1 MQFFSSLR
9 GGLGC
14 ACYSFHADFST
25 TGRPQQAPAQF
36 AEDNAKPFNEKF
48 GWPERLRRPI
58 LNGREWACAAADG
71 RGLRVLRALWRT
83 RCRHR
88 KAELRSRLLATRGL
102 KTGSGAGMSALG
114 GFSVDT
120 WRGLGQR
127 TITNAP
133 ITTKV
138 RMVKPRCLTRL
149 GTRTEESNRIASGRV
164 RWKPDDD
171 GTRNESEAGQKKRA

>member
-127 TITNAP
+127 TITNAHYKGANGETSLFDP
-133 ITTKV
+133 
-138 RMVKPRCLTRL
+138 
-149 GTRTEESNRIASGRV
+149 S
-164 RWKPDDD
+164 
-171 GTRNESEAGQKKRA
+171 